1 MTEDTRAKEDAEPN
15 CSRAKLSQSVI
26 ECHSNNQKEDASSKI
41 ADVMAKS
48 EKEMSS
54 NDGDLPADIPKRA
67 MPFTNPNQFQPNQE
81 NTFLPQAR
89 NLLPKS

>member
-1 MTEDTRAKEDAEPN
+1 VTEDTRAKEDAEPN
-15 CSRAKLSQSVI
+15 CLREKLSQHVI
-26 ECHSNNQKEDASSKI
+26 ECHSNNQEEDSSSKI
-41 ADVMAKS
+41 ADVIAKN

-54 NDGDLPADIPKRA
+54 SDCNLPADIPKRA
-67 MPFTNPNQFQPNQE
+67 MLFTNPNQFQPNQE